1 MKCGAPLTFGC
12 DISVCLLSVC
22 PVYSYSDLEEMNP
35 SISSLSSIPASQVAL
50 SAESRGTSSGF
61 AET

>member
-1 MKCGAPLTFGC
+1 MKCGSPLTFGC

-22 PVYSYSDLEEMNP
+22 PVYSYSDLEEINP
-35 SISSLSSIPASQVAL
+35 SISFLSSIPASQVAL
-50 SAESRGTSSGF
+50 SAESMGTSPGC

>member
-12 DISVCLLSVC
+12 DIRVCLLSVC

-35 SISSLSSIPASQVAL
+35 SISPLSSILANQVAL
-50 SAESRGTSSGF
+50 SAES
-61 AET
+61 